1 MYRDEIFENA
11 KRERREE
18 SYKNL
23 KTEIS
28 SMECAIEK
36 FLNNVL
42 ECTTS
47 LSERDFHV
55 ITL

>member
-18 SYKNL
+18 NYRNL
-23 KTEIS
+23 KSEIS
-28 SMECAIEK
+28 TMECAIER
-36 FLNNVL
+36 FLNSVL

-47 LSERDFHV
+47 ISERDFNV
-55 ITL
+55 TTL